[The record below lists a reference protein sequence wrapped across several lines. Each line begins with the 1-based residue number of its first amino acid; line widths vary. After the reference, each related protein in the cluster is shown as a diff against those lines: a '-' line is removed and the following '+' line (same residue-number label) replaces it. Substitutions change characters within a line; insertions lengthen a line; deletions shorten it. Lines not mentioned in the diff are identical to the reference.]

1 VRAFASVREQLAAQA
16 TALAESREREQLS
29 QAQLQAG
36 EGEHAPFPFGLLPEG
51 EHEAPKPPAGH
62 WICMACTM
70 FNPLSLF
77 YCDVCNTA
85 RPDLG
90 SVRF

>member
-1 VRAFASVREQLAAQA
+1 MSEPGVGSGLEPGDFRHSGCVLRW
-16 TALAESREREQLS
+16 
-29 QAQLQAG
+29 G

>member
-36 EGEHAPFPFGLLPEG
+36 EGEHAPFGLLPEG
-51 EHEAPKPPAGH
+51 EHGAPKPPAGH